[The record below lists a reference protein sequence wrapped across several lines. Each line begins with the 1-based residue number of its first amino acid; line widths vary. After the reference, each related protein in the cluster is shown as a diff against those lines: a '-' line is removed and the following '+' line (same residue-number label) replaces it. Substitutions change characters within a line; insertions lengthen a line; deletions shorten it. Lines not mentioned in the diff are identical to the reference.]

1 MQIITQFKT
10 GKLSFFFDLLLQ
22 FILVDYLLKI
32 SQSFC
37 GVIKHLVLFDTFTDD
52 LIEDDLETNRDAT
65 SLQVRIVIFSDL
77 LYFGVLLL
85 GTFLDT

>member
-1 MQIITQFKT
+1 M
-10 GKLSFFFDLLLQ
+10 
-22 FILVDYLLKI
+22 
-32 SQSFC
+32 
-37 GVIKHLVLFDTFTDD
+37 LFDTFTDD